1 MNGYGSE
8 EWGWAVSGEGMP
20 GRDREGDVAFDF
32 ERDLVCTVD
41 SVGYFTSL
49 NAGWGRLL
57 GWTKEELTSRPFAD
71 FIHASDRQRTWEQ
84 VARAMGPDRPAVEF
98 ESRFKAR
105 GGGWRWLRWNVGSDG
120 EAWFAVVFDV
130 TEEKETERRLRQL
143 LTGDRLLAYAQ
154 PILDQ
159 GRRVVAQ
166 EELLVRMRDEDVAA
180 RVMQPAEFV
189 PDAERMGLIGLVD
202 RWMVSQALAMAIR
215 GRRMEVNLSAHSIH
229 DAAFVAEL
237 EESVRN
243 AGPSATNLVF
253 EITQRTALNDPEVA
267 LEFTQRL
274 APLGC
279 QFALDD
285 FGVDLGSLASL
296 GSMPVSFLKIDSSLV
311 RQVVQTPEDQ
321 AMIRGIV
328 AIARELRVQ
337 TVAEGI
343 EDHATLELLH
353 GFGVDYAQGYLIGR
367 PAPLAHAGPRPAYI
381 PASLPPAAPA
391 RRLGRGMEPAAPV
404 SARRG
409 RGTAL
414 AVACLVGS
422 ALALGAVQLAPDSR
436 SGSLSHSPT
445 AGVVAPMPP
454 SLSGPLNRAEIRNPA
469 ASAFG
474 GSPQRRP
481 GSR

>member
-1 MNGYGSE
+1 
-8 EWGWAVSGEGMP
+8 MP
-20 GRDREGDVAFDF
+20 GQAREGDVAFDF

-57 GWTKEELTSRPFAD
+57 GWTNEELTSRPFTD
-71 FIHASDRQRTWEQ
+71 FIHSSDRRRTWEQ

-98 ESRFKAR
+98 EARFRAR
-105 GGGWRWLRWNVGSDG
+105 AGGWRWLRWNIGSDG

-130 TEEKETERRLRQL
+130 TEEKKTEQRLRQL

-154 PILDQ
+154 PVLDQ

-166 EELLVRMRDEDVAA
+166 EELLVRMRDEDLGAPVL
-180 RVMQPAEFV
+180 QPAEFV

-202 RWMVSQALAMAIR
+202 RWMVSQAVAMAMR
-215 GRRMEVNLSAHSIH
+215 GRRMEVNLSAQSIH
-229 DAAFVAEL
+229 DQSFVAEL
-237 EESVRN
+237 EQAVRY
-243 AGPSATNLVF
+243 AGPSAANLVF
-253 EITQRTALNDPEVA
+253 EIKQRTALADPESA
-267 LEFTQRL
+267 REFTQRL

-279 QFALDD
+279 QFALDA
-285 FGVDLGSLASL
+285 FGVDSTSLASL

-311 RQVVQTPEDQ
+311 RHVVQTPEDQ

-328 AIARELRVQ
+328 AVARELRVQ

-367 PAPLAHAGPRPAYI
+367 PAPLATSAPRPAFI
-381 PASLPPAAPA
+381 PAPLVPSPSSTRLPDLAGHATPATNRRRADTRRRSLA
-391 RRLGRGMEPAAPV
+391 
-404 SARRG
+404 
-409 RGTAL
+409 AL
-414 AVACLVGS
+414 AVACLVG
-422 ALALGAVQLAPDSR
+422 AALGLAAGQLVPDSGG
-436 SGSLSHSPT
+436 GSMS
-445 AGVVAPMPP
+445 AEAAPMPP
-454 SLSGPLNRAEIRNPA
+454 SMSGPIDRAEIQNPA
-469 ASAFG
+469 ASVFG
-474 GSPQRRP
+474 GSPQGRP